1 MDISLNGMKFIA
13 SFEKVVLHTYD
24 DGFGYPTIGIGHLLV
39 PGDGFD
45 HNSRITE
52 AQAYELFRKDL
63 QKYISTVNTAVKVKL
78 SQNQFDALVSLCF
91 NIGREAFRNS
101 SCVRALNQERYLDA
115 AERLTHWNRAKGKV
129 VRGLV
134 RRREAEKAMFLRSD
148 KANVSK
154 NTEKKQEDAVSP
166 SIPAVQ
172 PDEQIIE
179 EQIPSIV
186 APDVSS
192 QPPSETIT
200 KSETSI
206 IDSLNTYGEKAQ
218 TISTKVQTVSDTVSN
233 VSKSSIGTFIWK
245 QILAFVM
252 LITGL
257 LENNW
262 EWVLVGLVIL
272 FVAAWLW
279 NESKKRAAE
288 RTVAM
293 LKK

>member
-45 HNSRITE
+45 RNSRITE

-63 QKYISTVNTAVKVKL
+63 QKYISTVNTAVKVNL

-101 SCVRALNQERYLDA
+101 SCVRALNQGRYLDA

-148 KANVSK
+148 KPIVSK
-154 NTEKKQEDAVSP
+154 NTEKESNGVMSP

-172 PDEQIIE
+172 SDEPAFE
-179 EQIPSIV
+179 EQNQSVVPQV
-186 APDVSS
+186 PS

-200 KSETSI
+200 KSETSFV
-206 IDSLNTYGEKAQ
+206 DSLNVYGEKTQ
-218 TISTKVQTVSDTVSN
+218 TIATKVQSVSDTVSN
-233 VSKSSIGTFIWK
+233 VSKSSVGTFIWK

-257 LENNW
+257 IENNW

-293 LKK
+293 IKK